1 MFKGGRHN
9 KQSPTR
15 TGQQVGHLEETP
27 PVQRKVREVRLPF
40 NNENRDVSNFNLGRR
55 GGEYCEFVCNEDY
68 KNSFEC

>member
-1 MFKGGRHN
+1 M
-9 KQSPTR
+9 
-15 TGQQVGHLEETP
+15 GHLEETP